1 MCFFHMLT
9 SSGHFDFFV
18 LQYQK
23 TPIVLFQN
31 ILQIK
36 HDPFLN
42 KGAAKSSFFYF
53 RRGFHK

>member
-1 MCFFHMLT
+1 MLT

-36 HDPFLN
+36 HYPFLN